1 MQAGRLCLERST
13 TKVQKDKK
21 RFFGNFR
28 EASHGSRRDRQAE
41 YYAHEDADK
50 GGHNGH
56 SPDNKQ
62 RRCFVLSCPSCPR
75 RVRAFMSVS
84 LSSAGP
90 SLTIHG
96 SYPSLHLTPC
106 FPEIPEEPFF
116 GERRGLN
123 VAACHIGGT
132 MERQIGLAEI
142 GRASCRE
149 RG

>member
-1 MQAGRLCLERST
+1 MATSRTRST
-13 TKVQKDKK
+13 EPASYAHHDADKAGHKRHSTDKK

-41 YYAHEDADK
+41 YYAHEDADNA
-50 GGHNGH
+50 GHNGH

-90 SLTIHG
+90 SLTIQG
-96 SYPSLHLTPC
+96 S
-106 FPEIPEEPFF
+106 
-116 GERRGLN
+116 
-123 VAACHIGGT
+123 
-132 MERQIGLAEI
+132 
-142 GRASCRE
+142 
-149 RG
+149 